1 MINLLPPSYRQSL
14 KANRSSTLMKRW
26 LVLTWLAVFGLII
39 ILASGWFYINQQS
52 KNLTQSIN
60 STQTLLNN
68 ADLAKTQKDAKN
80 LTNNIKTINK
90 VLSSEIRFSDL
101 IQDIGSVIPPHTILD
116 SLTLSQVN
124 GAIDLSAKAK
134 DYASAAQIAVNLSDP
149 ANKIFS
155 KVDIV
160 SVSCANTA
168 TQYPCSGVYRALF
181 NKSTQ
186 SRYLGV
192 AKEVQ

>member
-39 ILASGWFYINQQS
+39 SLASGCFYINQQS

-90 VLSSEIRFSDL
+90 VLSSEIRF
-101 IQDIGSVIPPHTILD
+101 
-116 SLTLSQVN
+116 
-124 GAIDLSAKAK
+124 
-134 DYASAAQIAVNLSDP
+134 
-149 ANKIFS
+149 
-155 KVDIV
+155 
-160 SVSCANTA
+160 
-168 TQYPCSGVYRALF
+168 
-181 NKSTQ
+181 
-186 SRYLGV
+186 
-192 AKEVQ
+192 